1 MEAPSGNGSQKA
13 LKSMTGFGRSRRV
26 AGSVEI
32 VTEIRA
38 VNHRFLD
45 VSVRL
50 PKIYSLFE
58 PEIRKIVSDAID
70 RGKIDVVVTRSGGKS
85 GLVDVMLDEELAQS
99 YHACL
104 LRLRERFRLAGEISI
119 SDMLTFHD
127 LLVPVERED
136 VLEQEWPEVEQCLR
150 EALAALDH
158 MRRTEAVALW
168 ADMSSRIRSIADRTA
183 HIRTMAET
191 VSLAARERLE
201 KRVRELTGGLELD
214 QNRLHQ
220 EAALIADRSDVTEE
234 LTRINSHAE
243 QFLSLGPQGSPV
255 GRKLDFLLQEL
266 LRETNTVG
274 AKSASTDIAS
284 HVVNI
289 KVELEK
295 IREQIQNIE

>member
-1 MEAPSGNGSQKA
+1 MEAPSRNGSQKA

-26 AGSVEI
+26 AGNVEI

-50 PKIYSLFE
+50 PKLYSLFE
-58 PEIRKIVSDAID
+58 PEVRKIVSDAID

-85 GLVDVMLDEELAQS
+85 GLVDIMLDEDLAQS

-104 LRLRERFRLAGEISI
+104 TRLKEKFGLSGAISV
-119 SDMLTFHD
+119 SDMLTLHD
-127 LLVPVERED
+127 LVVPVEREEA
-136 VLEQEWPEVEQCLR
+136 LEQEWPEVEQCLR

-168 ADMSSRIRSIADRTA
+168 ADMSSRIRSIVDRTA
-183 HIRTMAET
+183 HIESLAGS
-191 VSLAARERLE
+191 VSLAARDRLE
-201 KRVRELTGGLELD
+201 KKVRELTGGLELD

-243 QFLSLGPQGSPV
+243 QFLSLGPEGSPV

-274 AKSASTDIAS
+274 SKSASTEIAS

>member
-1 MEAPSGNGSQKA
+1 MEAPSGDGSQRA

-26 AGSVEI
+26 VGNVEI

-50 PKIYSLFE
+50 PKLYSPFE
-58 PEIRKIVSDAID
+58 PGIRKIVSDSID
-70 RGKIDVVVTRSGGKS
+70 RGKIDVTVTRSGGKS

-104 LRLRERFRLAGEISI
+104 TRLKESFELSGDISV
-119 SDMLTFHD
+119 SDMLTLHD
-127 LLVPVERED
+127 LIVPVERED
-136 VLEQEWPEVEQCLR
+136 ALDQEWPEVEQSVR
-150 EALAALDH
+150 EALEALDT

-168 ADMSSRIRSIADRTA
+168 ADMSSRIRSIVDRTA
-183 HIRTMAET
+183 HIATMAESVT
-191 VSLAARERLE
+191 VSARERLE

-214 QNRLHQ
+214 QSRLHQ
-220 EAALIADRSDVTEE
+220 EAALIVDRSDVTEE
-234 LTRINSHAE
+234 LTRINSHTE

-274 AKSASTDIAS
+274 SKSASTDIAS